1 MHGAGEWGR
10 EGGYLGQTTPPP
22 TFSAHL
28 LHSMSLASRPFIHRS
43 IRLIW
48 IAVLFLFTSNYMLNR
63 IRHACRRLVPQW
75 NEEMQTHAHARTAHG
90 PLCHI
95 ANTSHQAPVYESN
108 EKRPHCLRW
117 RSAVG
122 PDSHTEC
129 QLPGS
134 GLASQRNRGENQI
147 NLSLL
152 TVVGFDPI
160 WELAT
165 HSILFVFTWRMHT
178 EGQRL
183 SEGSGFIFY
192 FLKRWTERKREERKR
207 AVRSKR
213 LSCLAPVQVGAVT
226 QTAESVSPFHSW
238 RSFGERCAKWCRTRW
253 AECGTSERE
262 TDERGRRRW
271 GRNN

>member
-1 MHGAGEWGR
+1 
-10 EGGYLGQTTPPP
+10 
-22 TFSAHL
+22 
-28 LHSMSLASRPFIHRS
+28 
-43 IRLIW
+43 
-48 IAVLFLFTSNYMLNR
+48 
-63 IRHACRRLVPQW
+63 
-75 NEEMQTHAHARTAHG
+75 MQTHAHAPTAHG

-95 ANTSHQAPVYESN
+95 PNTSHQAPVYESN

-117 RSAVG
+117 RCAVG

-183 SEGSGFIFY
+183 SERNVLFFKGD
-192 FLKRWTERKREERKR
+192 ERKKERRKEK
-207 AVRSKR
+207 AEWSKQ
-213 LSCLAPVQVGAVT
+213 LSCLAPVQVRAVT
-226 QTAESVSPFHSW
+226 QTVNSISPFIHGGLSGSLAQTDGELGEQRAEP
-238 RSFGERCAKWCRTRW
+238 RSEGK
-253 AECGTSERE
+253 
-262 TDERGRRRW
+262 
-271 GRNN
+271 RNVGGGGGGKIISTQ